1 MVRNRKEAITNTI
14 LASGR
19 KLMEISI
26 GRRGLMKFAVDY
38 KMALY
43 VFVVGCICIGIRMAM
58 SPSLPLVLE
67 LAVGAGLGLVSVGL
81 TVWEIIGDLGFFYGF
96 AENWN
101 GYGIVNSGF
110 IAGMSAFFFSR
121 EWQLGI
127 AIVVLLSVFT
137 MIERLCIRYA
147 VSLVKKTHKSHNG

>member
-1 MVRNRKEAITNTI
+1 M
-14 LASGR
+14 
-19 KLMEISI
+19 
-26 GRRGLMKFAVDY
+26 
-38 KMALY
+38 
-43 VFVVGCICIGIRMAM
+43 
-58 SPSLPLVLE
+58 
-67 LAVGAGLGLVSVGL
+67 
-81 TVWEIIGDLGFFYGF
+81 VWEIIGDLGFFYGF